1 MWFKVFLISFIIL
14 GMLGNIASIG
24 KERKPMNNA
33 NDVMIMTIID
43 LFIIYGLL
51 FLI

>member
-33 NDVMIMTIID
+33 DVMIMTIID